1 MLNSVDKTTETYL
14 FCMS

>member
-1 MLNSVDKTTETYL
+1 MLNSVDKTTETYI